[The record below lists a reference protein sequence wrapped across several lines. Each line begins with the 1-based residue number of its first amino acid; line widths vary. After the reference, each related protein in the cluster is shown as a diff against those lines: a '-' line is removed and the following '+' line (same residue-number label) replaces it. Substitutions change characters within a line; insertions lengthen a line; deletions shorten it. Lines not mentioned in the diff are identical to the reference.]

1 MNYFVTGA
9 TGFIGRFLIAE
20 LLEHPDAHV
29 YAMVRPTSRA
39 RFAEGLA
46 RFGARAARVH
56 VVEGDLTHPELV
68 SDRSGLPA
76 RIDHVFHL
84 AAVYDMAMT
93 PAQAAEVNELGTERV
108 VDFVNRLPRPV
119 TLHHVSSIAVA
130 GPFVEGVFREDDL
143 DVGQRLDHP
152 YYQSKFEAERIVR
165 TRAEVPVRIVR
176 PGIVV
181 GDSRTGAFEKIDG
194 PYYFFSL
201 VRLVSRWLPRWWL
214 LPIVEGGRM
223 PLVPVDHVARAM
235 VAIAHS
241 EWTSAKSFAL
251 IAPDAPSVGALVQ
264 RLFQLA
270 DGPRVVRLRVPL
282 LARLANRMVRL
293 GGCLVPTWLSAFVT
307 RITSVPASVYGQLFT
322 QTEYDDRNARA
333 VLAEASV
340 QCPCFDE
347 FSVPMWEGWSRADRP
362 APARAPTRSGA

>member
-1 MNYFVTGA
+1 
-9 TGFIGRFLIAE
+9 
-20 LLEHPDAHV
+20 
-29 YAMVRPTSRA
+29 
-39 RFAEGLA
+39 
-46 RFGARAARVH
+46 
-56 VVEGDLTHPELV
+56 
-68 SDRSGLPA
+68 
-76 RIDHVFHL
+76 
-84 AAVYDMAMT
+84 
-93 PAQAAEVNELGTERV
+93 
-108 VDFVNRLPRPV
+108 
-119 TLHHVSSIAVA
+119 
-130 GPFVEGVFREDDL
+130 
-143 DVGQRLDHP
+143 
-152 YYQSKFEAERIVR
+152 
-165 TRAEVPVRIVR
+165 
-176 PGIVV
+176 
-181 GDSRTGAFEKIDG
+181 
-194 PYYFFSL
+194 
-201 VRLVSRWLPRWWL
+201 
-214 LPIVEGGRM
+214 M